1 VSDATTHPRI
11 LELPREE
18 TGLATSKPAV
28 RRIQQLL
35 PAFLEDCVADASADG
50 LVVRLD
56 GSVETAVAAALAVD
70 AVGADRVTGLVMP
83 VQLNDEAPARD
94 AEAVASILDVDYR
107 RVPLQPLV
115 TAFQRVVGTAGE
127 PADDLVAVGNA
138 SERFRMTCAY
148 YVANTTN
155 RLVVGTVTRTERLL
169 GSVTK
174 YGENGVDLSLFG
186 DLYRTEVRAL
196 AREMDLPEVILDGTR
211 RRTGNTEPTDAEKLG
226 VEQTT
231 LDSLLHVS
239 IDEQE
244 SDAAVAERVDVDES
258 VVRRARQW
266 CARTRHKRH
275 QPPKP
280 SMAN

>member
-1 VSDATTHPRI
+1 MSDATTHPRI

-28 RRIQQLL
+28 RRVQQLL
-35 PAFLEDCVADASADG
+35 PAFLEDGVAEADADG

-83 VQLNDEAPARD
+83 AQLNDEAPARD

-107 RVPLQPLV
+107 RLALQPLL
-115 TAFQRVVGTAGE
+115 TAFQRVVGTASS

-138 SERFRMTCAY
+138 GERFRMACAY

-186 DLYRTEVRAL
+186 DLYRTEIRAL
-196 AREMDLPEVILDGTR
+196 ARDMALPEVILDGTR
-211 RRTGNTEPTDAEKLG
+211 RRTGNAEPTDAEKLG
-226 VEQTT
+226 VGQTT
-231 LDSLLHVS
+231 LDSLLHFS

-244 SDAAVAERVDVDES
+244 PDAAVAERVDVDEA
-258 VVRRARQW
+258 VVRRARRW

-280 SMAN
+280 SMAH

>member
-1 VSDATTHPRI
+1 
-11 LELPREE
+11 
-18 TGLATSKPAV
+18 
-28 RRIQQLL
+28 
-35 PAFLEDCVADASADG
+35 
-50 LVVRLD
+50 
-56 GSVETAVAAALAVD
+56 
-70 AVGADRVTGLVMP
+70 
-83 VQLNDEAPARD
+83 
-94 AEAVASILDVDYR
+94 
-107 RVPLQPLV
+107 
-115 TAFQRVVGTAGE
+115 
-127 PADDLVAVGNA
+127 
-138 SERFRMTCAY
+138 
-148 YVANTTN
+148 
-155 RLVVGTVTRTERLL
+155 
-169 GSVTK
+169 
-174 YGENGVDLSLFG
+174 
-186 DLYRTEVRAL
+186 
-196 AREMDLPEVILDGTR
+196 MDLPEVILDGTR